1 MEVSKYVGFLL
12 LAFFGHKKSKCK
24 IAGRRM
30 GVLRE
35 KNIKNHR
42 VIADIYPII
51 QTAMNK
57 FSEVDRVTLFRSH
70 NGNGIPK
77 AGRQSYTSCLQ
88 EVCTNKTSPIQQR
101 WQGIPSDHLMMTV
114 LTTTMRDG
122 HGVLKITDEVEGIL
136 KNFCSGNNIVGVL
149 SVPIHYAEDG
159 FVFLNFCSTSV
170 EDLTEIGGV
179 LFEAHSV
186 ASRVKDLLVDVENRC

>member
-1 MEVSKYVGFLL
+1 MEVSKYVGLLL
-12 LAFFGHKKSKCK
+12 LAFFGHKKSKYK
-24 IAGRRM
+24 IADRKM
-30 GVLRE
+30 DVIRE
-35 KNIKNHR
+35 KNIENHR
-42 VIADIYPII
+42 IIAEIYPII
-51 QTAMNK
+51 QTAMSK

-88 EVCTNKTSPIQQR
+88 EVCTNKTTPIQQR
-101 WQGIPSDHLMMTV
+101 WQKIPSDHLMMTV

-122 HGVLKITDEVEGIL
+122 YGVLKISDEVEGIL

-149 SVPIHYAEDG
+149 SVPIHYTEDG

-170 EDLTEIGGV
+170 EDLTEVGGV

-186 ASRVKDLLVDVENRC
+186 ASRVKDILVGVEK